1 MSHSILKPSFERQDH
16 RGLFQE
22 LLNTG
27 VWETVIYARMNPDAV
42 LGNHYHKKTEIFLY
56 LLSGAAQI
64 RTVHVESGQR
74 DQFRLEAGSGVLL
87 HTYHSHAIRF
97 TESSEIIMLKSR
109 RYDEADPDTYVLPVE
124 G

>member
-1 MSHSILKPSFERQDH
+1 MSNSILKPSFERQDD

-27 VWETVIYARMNPDAV
+27 TWETAVYARMNPDAV

-56 LLSGAAQI
+56 LLTGTAEI
-64 RTVHVESGQR
+64 RTVHVQSGQR
-74 DQFRLEAGSGVLL
+74 DQFRLEAGSGVIL
-87 HTYHSHAIRF
+87 HAYHSHAIRF
-97 TESSEIIMLKSR
+97 TKESEVFMLKSL
-109 RYDEADPDTYVLPVE
+109 RYDEADPDTYSFPVE